1 MWLHNAV
8 KGTAKTE
15 SHVREIQT
23 YTQKQNKIID
33 NRISNILAS
42 SDEAS
47 TVLDTQWIHSM
58 YKENQVGSSRQNRK
72 GNNTKL
78 RKEVVQHVDH

>member
-8 KGTAKTE
+8 KGTAKKE

-42 SDEAS
+42 SDEA
-47 TVLDTQWIHSM
+47 
-58 YKENQVGSSRQNRK
+58 
-72 GNNTKL
+72 
-78 RKEVVQHVDH
+78 

>member
-1 MWLHNAV
+1 M
-8 KGTAKTE
+8 
-15 SHVREIQT
+15 
-23 YTQKQNKIID
+23 
-33 NRISNILAS
+33 
-42 SDEAS
+42 
-47 TVLDTQWIHSM
+47 VLDTQWIHSM